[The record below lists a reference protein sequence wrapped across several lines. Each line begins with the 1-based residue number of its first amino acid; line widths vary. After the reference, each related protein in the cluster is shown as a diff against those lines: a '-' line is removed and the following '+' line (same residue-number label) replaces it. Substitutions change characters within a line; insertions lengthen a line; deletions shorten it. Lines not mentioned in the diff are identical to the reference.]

1 MPDQPE
7 TWNLG
12 VKTQHAAAMLARN
25 TLWQHD
31 WREEF
36 QTQRRACS
44 HVSEGNVSRLKQ
56 FVLEIHRRSLWQVL
70 AVYAG
75 ASWAVLEATDQVQE
89 RFLMP
94 DWVYGAAWVVLL
106 VGFPIVLASALVH
119 EEVAAPAPEGEP
131 QRQVKPAPAVEASR
145 TVDVEPEAKTGL
157 SDILAR
163 RLTRGRAAA
172 AVVVAL
178 ALVGLVGA
186 LAVLRGAARVTEA
199 RGAAG
204 DAFTERAWLVVAEFE
219 APEGEEDVAR
229 AARTAL
235 MTDLGQS
242 RYVNVFGD
250 NQLPPVLRRMT
261 LPDTVALDE
270 RLALELAEREGL
282 AAVLAGSVDRLG
294 GGYLLS
300 ARVIEPG
307 TGREFVTVSAAAG
320 PDRLLEGLQDL
331 SHEVRERLGEGRAE
345 LRRSLPL
352 PRVTTRSL
360 EALKK
365 YALGMGANRRDRD
378 YEQALALAEEAI
390 RLDSTF
396 AAAYRLAA
404 VASEN
409 LGRWSARGPYAG
421 RAYEL
426 RERLTDRERLLVEA
440 EYEWSVEGN
449 PRAAAETYELLLAQY
464 PDDHTAANNLAVM
477 AGSWLG
483 EPQRAFPA
491 ALKSVELDPYSSN
504 AYANAARFARQV
516 DRWDVADSL
525 IDLATERGFEDD
537 AVRWSR
543 SQAVGRGDWSRAE
556 AICDSLL
563 AGLSTPGRLESDQR
577 SCGYIDIARGRHRR
591 AIERLSAAAAHAVTS
606 GSRPRIVQSHFAL
619 AMAEAARGQ
628 PEAAGDDLAKIL
640 DYFPAESLGAMD
652 RYITRTTARSLAAL
666 LDRVDVAERF
676 TAAYPPPRDSVAW
689 ASPYGEALA
698 GGLEALARGDPE
710 AAMRELDQLRRIDQ
724 RPGPWEPFREL
735 AFGLTFA
742 ELGQVDSAVVY
753 LEKSIRPAEI
763 AGGIRLAQLPAIE
776 RRLAELEESRGD
788 TGAAI
793 HHYRRFLELWSDA
806 DPELQY
812 QVDGVRRPLARLSAI
827 END

>member
-1 MPDQPE
+1 M
-7 TWNLG
+7 
-12 VKTQHAAAMLARN
+12 KLAGDSKRA
-25 TLWQHD
+25 HD
-31 WREEF
+31 THVDASTGLRG
-36 QTQRRACS
+36 RS
-44 HVSEGNVSRLKQ
+44 HLHGGQVSRFKQ
-56 FVLEIHRRSLWQVL
+56 LVLEIHRRSLWQVL
-70 AVYAG
+70 AVYVG
-75 ASWAVLEATDQVQE
+75 ASWAVLEATDQVQQ

-106 VGFPIVLASALVH
+106 VGFPIVLASALVR
-119 EEVAAPAPEGEP
+119 EEMSAPGPGDGAKARSVPEPATEADRGGEV
-131 QRQVKPAPAVEASR
+131 RPAGSGVSGAL
-145 TVDVEPEAKTGL
+145 G
-157 SDILAR
+157 R

-186 LAVLRGAARVTEA
+186 LAVVRGAARVTEA

-204 DAFTERAWLVVAEFE
+204 DAFMERAWLVVAEFE
-219 APEGEEDVAR
+219 AAEGGDDVAR

-261 LPDTVALDE
+261 LPDTLALDE

-307 TGREFVTVSAAAG
+307 TGRELVTVSAAAG
-320 PDRLLEGLQDL
+320 PDQLLEGLQDL

-352 PRVTTRSL
+352 PRVTTPSL

-365 YALGMGANRRDRD
+365 YALGVAANSRDRD
-378 YEQALALAEEAI
+378 SERALALAEEAI

-409 LGRWSARGPYAG
+409 LGRWSGRVPYAT

-464 PDDHTAANNLAVM
+464 PDDHAAANNLAVM

-483 EPQRAFPA
+483 EPQRAYPA
-491 ALKSVELDPYSSN
+491 ALKSVELDPYSSIAYGN
-504 AYANAARFARQV
+504 AISYARDV

-525 IDLATERGFEDD
+525 IRLATSRGFEDN

-543 SQAVGRGDWSRAE
+543 AQAVGRGDWDRAE

-563 AGLSTPGRLESDQR
+563 AGPSSPQQLESDQR
-577 SCGYIDIARGRHRR
+577 SCGSIDIARGHLRR
-591 AIERLSAAAAHAVTS
+591 AIERLSASAAHAVTS
-606 GSRPRIVQSHFAL
+606 GSRGRIVLSHFAL
-619 AMAEAARGQ
+619 ARAEAARGR
-628 PEAAGDDLAKIL
+628 PEAAGDDLVAIL
-640 DYFPAESLGAMD
+640 DYFPAESLGALD
-652 RYITRTTARSLAAL
+652 RYITRTTTRSLAAL
-666 LDRVDVAERF
+666 LGRVDVAERF
-676 TAAYPPPRDSVAW
+676 AAAYPPPGDSLLWV
-689 ASPYGEALA
+689 SRYGEALA

-710 AAMRELDQLRRIDQ
+710 AAMRELDQLRRIDV

-753 LEKSIRPAEI
+753 MERFIRPAEI
-763 AGGIRLAQLPAIE
+763 AGGGIRLAQLPAIE

-788 TGAAI
+788 TAAAI
-793 HHYRRFLELWSDA
+793 RHYRRFLQLWSEA
-806 DPELQY
+806 DPDLQY
-812 QVDGVRRPLARLSAI
+812 QVHWARQAVARLSQL
-827 END
+827 ERD